1 VKYGLLLPHFGEEAA
16 RDKLLLGARRAE
28 ELGFDSLW
36 VRDHLV
42 YVPHGEME
50 RPNRT
55 FYEALTTLTAVGA
68 VTTRIGVG
76 TAALIPF
83 RHPLVLA
90 QTVTSMTH
98 LVGPRLVL
106 GLGVGAYDHQFE
118 AVGLGAA
125 DRHGLL
131 RATVQTLRR
140 VMTEN
145 EVTYKDEHVRFER
158 VTIEPKPLGGPIPL
172 WHCGTSPR
180 SARLAVELF
189 DGWMPG
195 RIAMG
200 TLERRIRAIDEL
212 SAEAG
217 RPRPALGVIPPTSVE
232 RTREAALAPVNVP
245 GLLAWANKSRFAV
258 RPPSGRFESVTDLQ
272 GQLIAGTPD
281 DVVAECRKFEALG
294 LDQLVFDLRFRFD
307 RWFEQV
313 ERLGQE
319 VLPRLGTHLAVG
331 GSHHS

>member
-1 VKYGLLLPHFGEEAA
+1 VKYGLLLPHFGEEAH

-28 ELGFDSLW
+28 ALGFDSLW
-36 VRDHLV
+36 VRDHLL
-42 YVPHGEME
+42 YEPHGEME
-50 RPNRT
+50 RPDRT

-68 VTTRIGVG
+68 VTTRIGLG

-98 LVGPRLVL
+98 LLGPRLVL
-106 GLGVGAYDHQFE
+106 GLGVGAFDHEFA
-118 AVGLGAA
+118 AVGLGGV

-131 RATVQTLRR
+131 RAHVETLRR
-140 VMTEN
+140 VMTQN
-145 EVTYKDEHVRFER
+145 DVTYHDGHIRFDG
-158 VTIEPKPLGGPIPL
+158 VTIEPKPLGGPVPL

-195 RIAMG
+195 RIAMR
-200 TLERRIRAIDEL
+200 TLEHRMRTIDGL
-212 SAEAG
+212 SAATG
-217 RPRPALGVIPPTSVE
+217 RTRPPIGVIPPTSIGT
-232 RTREAALAPVNVP
+232 TREEALARINIP

-258 RPPSGRFESVTDLQ
+258 RPPSGRFETTADLE
-272 GQLIAGTPD
+272 GQLVAGTPD

-294 LDQLVFDLRFRFD
+294 LDRVVFDLRFRFD
-307 RWFEQV
+307 RWLDQV
-313 ERLGQE
+313 ERLGTD
-319 VLPRLGTHLAVG
+319 VLPRLATPLAVG
-331 GSHHS
+331 GSRR

>member
-1 VKYGLLLPHFGEEAA
+1 VKYGLLLPHFGEDAD

-28 ELGFDSLW
+28 ALGFDSLW

-42 YVPHGEME
+42 YEPHGELE
-50 RPNRT
+50 RPDRT
-55 FYEALTTLTAVGA
+55 FFEALTTLTAVGA
-68 VTTRIGVG
+68 VTTRIGLG

-98 LVGPRLVL
+98 LVGPRVVL
-106 GLGVGAYDHQFE
+106 GLGVGAFDHEFE
-118 AVGLGAA
+118 AVGLGSA
-125 DRHGLL
+125 DRHSLL
-131 RATVQTLRR
+131 RVHVEILRR
-140 VMTEN
+140 IMSEN
-145 EVTYKDEHVRFER
+145 DVSYHDGPIRFER

-195 RIAMG
+195 RISMR
-200 TLERRIRAIDEL
+200 TLERRVRTIDEL

-217 RPRPALGVIPPTSVE
+217 RARPALGVIPPTSVE
-232 RTREAALAPVNVP
+232 AMRDKALAHVNVP
-245 GLLAWANKSRFAV
+245 GLLAWANKARFAV
-258 RPPSGRFESVTDLQ
+258 RPPSGRFETVTDLE

-313 ERLGQE
+313 ERLGAD
-319 VLPRLGTHLAVG
+319 VLPRLGVHLFVG
-331 GSHHS
+331 GSRR